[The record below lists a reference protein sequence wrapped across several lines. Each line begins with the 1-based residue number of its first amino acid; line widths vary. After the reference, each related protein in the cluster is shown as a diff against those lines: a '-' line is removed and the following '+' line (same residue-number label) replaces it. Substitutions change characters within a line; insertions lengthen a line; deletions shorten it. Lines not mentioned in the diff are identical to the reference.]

1 MIKELRFILI
11 ILINLNYS
19 LNISCQISS
28 FQSGDWTQTSTWVGG
43 VVPTRT
49 DNVII
54 KSNHTVEITS
64 GRDVRSIEI
73 ESNAILK
80 LSNGSIVQIYPGFI
94 ATQNFVNNGTV
105 DGPGTLKVY
114 GYTYFSGNGIFEN
127 DIQFNI
133 PWYMYFDSNCD
144 LVLNNSLTVTG
155 GGKVEI
161 KSGSKLTL
169 TGSSVFYTNSRMNN
183 YGTLELQNANFC
195 NAGLP
200 STTVLRNFLGSK
212 IIYNYSGAIK
222 MPTEGFMVGS
232 YYSHFYDVEILNTL
246 SSDADMKVYRSLKI
260 DGTLTHSSSG
270 LNVEFNGGTSGSFS
284 GSGTANIKKL
294 KNDQLLDLDLTC
306 SNINIDEILYN
317 SNSRITTNTSSNVIL
332 KSDVNSS
339 SGMLKVGSSSEYVG
353 NITTERYFSIDGPTN
368 GGWINIASPIENTTM
383 ASLASATN
391 LTLCGDFTGSNF
403 SHAGCGNF
411 TSLFFYD
418 ESSAAG
424 TFSNGW
430 KSAGSIVGYNTSNTL
445 DIGDAPFLW
454 AGPNANKISIS
465 GSPELDNL
473 SVNVTKTGS
482 SGTEDGWNLISNP
495 YPCSI
500 DWDAF
505 RARNSTISTTAYAYS
520 PSNGN
525 WSSIV
530 SGGSIPHSQSIFIQ
544 TNSSTSINFNLS
556 DLSSS
561 YNANFAR
568 SSNGINFPLVI
579 KINGDVNSYNDKI
592 YLNTGASFTSN
603 FDDGFDVGKL
613 LSPIPDYAPNIYFLD
628 SINNKLSNN
637 YINNNQSVSIPLAA
651 IIGTYAHG
659 NYTISF
665 ENLSEF
671 MVGACL
677 SLEDLHNG
685 VITDL
690 RIDSNYTFIS
700 DTNAINPR
708 FLIHINTAY
717 DIDVLNSNCFNDSS
731 GSISLNG
738 TSINGNFYKL
748 LNSQGNLLDSIVA
761 INNTVSFDNLL
772 AGNYSIFTN
781 DSNSCSLNNHN
792 IIVSEPTQVIADFL
806 FPSDTIYCDSSSTA
820 EVSFSNRSVGALE
833 FLWDFNN
840 GNFSNN
846 ENPTQTFS
854 SGDYVVKLT
863 SFMDSTHICFST
875 INKLIT
881 IVDSSAISNLNKVSS
896 SINYQIHDQKLFIH
910 LDNKI
915 LSNDEKL
922 EIFDLSGKLI
932 LSKLIP
938 TEENEIFINLKDLR
952 NGIYIFKLFDNS
964 VKFYKI

>member
-11 ILINLNYS
+11 ILISLNYS

-73 ESNAILK
+73 ESNATLK

-127 DIQFNI
+127 DVQYNI

-169 TGSSVFYTNSRMNN
+169 TGSAVFYTNSRMNN
-183 YGTLELQNANFC
+183 YGTFELQNANFC

-212 IIYNYSGAIK
+212 IIYNYSGEIK
-222 MPTEGFMVGS
+222 MPKEGFMFGT
-232 YYSHFYDVEILNTL
+232 YYSHFYDIEILNVL
-246 SSDADMKVYRSLKI
+246 SSNSDMKVYRNLKV

-270 LNVEFNGGTSGSFS
+270 LNIEFNGGGFGSFS

-294 KNDQLLDLDLTC
+294 KNDQNLGLDLSC

-317 SNSRITTNTSSNVIL
+317 DNSRITTNTSSNVTL
-332 KSDVNSS
+332 KSDANSS
-339 SGMLKVGSSSEYVG
+339 SGMLKVGNSSEYIG
-353 NITTERYFSIDGPTN
+353 NITIERFFSIDGPVN
-368 GGWINIASPIENTTM
+368 GGWVNIASPIENTTM

-391 LTLCGDFTGSNF
+391 LTLCGDFSGSDF
-403 SHAGCGNF
+403 SHFGCGNF

-430 KSAGSIVGYNTSNTL
+430 LSADSIVGYSTT
-445 DIGDAPFLW
+445 DILSPGDAPFIW

-465 GSPELDNL
+465 GSPELDNF
-473 SVNVTKTGS
+473 SVDVTKTGS

-500 DWDAF
+500 DWNAF
-505 RARNSTISTTAYAYS
+505 RARNTTISSTAYAYS
-520 PSNGN
+520 PTNGN

-530 SGGSIPHSQSIFIQ
+530 NGGSIPHCQSIFIQ
-544 TNSSTSINFNLS
+544 TSSNSSIDFNLS

-561 YNANFAR
+561 YNSNFAR
-568 SSNGINFPLVI
+568 SSNGIYYPLVI

-603 FDDGFDVGKL
+603 FDDGYDIGKL

-628 SINNKLSNN
+628 SLNNKISNN
-637 YINNNQSVSIPLAA
+637 YINNSQSVSIPLAA
-651 IIGTYAHG
+651 VIGTYAQG

-665 ENLSEF
+665 DNLSEF
-671 MVGACL
+671 MVGACI

-685 VITDL
+685 IITDL
-690 RIDSNYTFIS
+690 RNDTSYTFVS
-700 DTNAINPR
+700 DSSSVNPR
-708 FLIHINTAY
+708 FLLHINTAY
-717 DIDVLNSNCFNDSS
+717 DIQVANSLCFSDSS
-731 GSISLNG
+731 GSINLIGN
-738 TSINGNFYKL
+738 SINGSFFDL
-748 LNSQGNLLDSIVA
+748 LNSQGTILDSKIA
-761 INNTVSFDNLL
+761 TNNLVIFNNLI
-772 AGNYSIFTN
+772 ADNYSISTD

-792 IIVSEPTQVIADFL
+792 IIVSEPNQVIADFL
-806 FPSDTIYCDSSSTA
+806 FPSDTIHCDSSHTA
-820 EVSFSNRSVGALE
+820 EVSFSNRSEGSSE
-833 FLWDFNN
+833 YLWDFNN
-840 GNFSNN
+840 GNFSNI
-846 ENPTQTFS
+846 ENPTQSFS
-854 SGDYVVKLT
+854 AGNYLISLT
-863 SFMDSTHICFST
+863 SFLDSNNNCSST
-875 INKLIT
+875 INKTVT
-881 IVDSSAISNLNKVSS
+881 IVDSSSVSDIHTNNCS
-896 SINYQIHDQKLFIH
+896 FIYQIYEQQLVI
-910 LDNKI
+910 I
-915 LSNDEKL
+915 LDEKVFSSNEKI
-922 EIFDLSGKLI
+922 EIFNLSGKLVFSETI
-932 LSKLIP
+932 SPNDKI
-938 TEENEIFINLKDLR
+938 INLKLNNIR
-952 NGIYIFKLFDNS
+952 NGMYVIKILGHSY
-964 VKFYKI
+964 KFYF

>member
-64 GRDVRSIEI
+64 SRDVRSIEI

-127 DIQFNI
+127 DIQYNI

-195 NAGLP
+195 NTGLP

-212 IIYNYSGAIK
+212 IIYNYLGQIK
-222 MPTEGFMVGS
+222 MPIEGFMFGS
-232 YYSHFYDVEILNTL
+232 FYSHFYDIEVLNVL
-246 SSDADMKVYRSLKI
+246 SSNSDMKVYRTLKI

-270 LNVEFNGGTSGSFS
+270 LVVEFNGGALGSFS
-284 GSGTANIKKL
+284 GSGTANIKRL
-294 KNDQLLDLDLTC
+294 KNDQLVGLSLTC

-317 SNSRITTNTSSNVIL
+317 DNSRITTNTSSNVTL

-353 NITTERYFSIDGPTN
+353 NITTERYFSIDGPSN
-368 GGWINIASPIENTTM
+368 GGWVNIASPIENTTM

-465 GSPELDNL
+465 GSPELDNI
-473 SVNVTKTGS
+473 SVNITKTGS
-482 SGTEDGWNLISNP
+482 SGIEDGWNLISNP

-505 RARNSTISTTAYAYS
+505 RARNSTISTTAFAYS
-520 PSNGN
+520 PTNGN

-561 YNANFAR
+561 YNASFAR
-568 SSNGINFPLVI
+568 SSNGINYPLVI
-579 KINGDVNSYNDKI
+579 KIHGDVNSYNDKI

-677 SLEDLHNG
+677 SLEDLYNG

-761 INNTVSFDNLL
+761 TNDTVSFDNLS

-846 ENPTQTFS
+846 ENPTKTFS

-875 INKLIT
+875 IDKLIT

-896 SINYQIHDQKLFIH
+896 SINYQIHDQMLFIH
-910 LDNKI
+910 LYNNI

-938 TEENEIFINLKDLR
+938 IEENEIFINLKDLR

>member
-1 MIKELRFILI
+1 MVKELRFILI
-11 ILINLNYS
+11 VLLNLNYS

-80 LSNGSIVQIYPGFI
+80 LSNGSIVRIYPGFI
-94 ATQNFVNNGTV
+94 ATQNFVNNGIV
-105 DGPGTLKVY
+105 DGPGTLKIY

-127 DIQFNI
+127 DIQYNI

-144 LVLNNSLTVTG
+144 LVLNNSLIVTG

-212 IIYNYSGAIK
+212 IIYNYSGEIK
-222 MPTEGFMVGS
+222 MPTEGFMVGT

-246 SSDADMKVYRSLKI
+246 SSDADMKVYKTLKV
-260 DGTLTHSSSG
+260 DGTLTHSASG

-284 GSGTANIKKL
+284 GSGTANL
-294 KNDQLLDLDLTC
+294 KRLHNNQVLGLSLTC

-317 SNSRITTNTSSNVIL
+317 SNSRITTNTSSNVTL

-339 SGMLKVGSSSEYVG
+339 SGMLKVGSSSEFVG
-353 NITTERYFSIDGPTN
+353 NLTVERYFSISTLN
-368 GGWINIASPIENTTM
+368 GGWINIASPIENTSM
-383 ASLASATN
+383 ASLALATG
-391 LTLCGDFTGSNF
+391 LSLCGDFTGANF
-403 SHAGCGNF
+403 SHIACGNF
-411 TSLFFYD
+411 TSLYFYD
-418 ESSAAG
+418 ESLSAG
-424 TFSNGW
+424 TFANGW
-430 KSAGSIVGYNTSNTL
+430 NSASAISSYSTSNTL
-445 DIGDAPFLW
+445 SSGNAPFVW

-465 GSPELDNL
+465 GSPELDNS
-473 SVNVTKTGS
+473 SVSVTKTGS
-482 SGTEDGWNLISNP
+482 SSTEDGWNLISNP
-495 YPCSI
+495 FPCSI

-505 RARNSTISTTAYAYS
+505 RARNSTINSSAYAYS

-525 WSSIV
+525 WSSIS
-530 SGGSIPHSQSIFIQ
+530 SGGSIPHSQSIFVQ
-544 TNSSTSINFNLS
+544 TSSNSTVNFNLA

-561 YNANFAR
+561 YDANFAR
-568 SSNGINFPLVI
+568 SFNGINSPLAI
-579 KINGDVNSYNDKI
+579 KIVGDVNSYNDEI
-592 YLNTGASFTSN
+592 YLNTGASFSTSY
-603 FDDGFDVGKL
+603 DVGYDVGKL
-613 LSPIPDYAPNIYFLD
+613 LTPIPDFAPNIYFLD
-628 SINNKLSNN
+628 SMQNKISNN
-637 YINNNQSVSIPLAA
+637 YINNNQSVSIPMEAVF
-651 IIGTYAHG
+651 GTYAHG

-665 ENLSEF
+665 DNLPTF
-671 MVGACL
+671 MIGACV

-685 VITDL
+685 IITDL
-690 RIDSNYTFIS
+690 RMDSSYTFLS
-700 DTNAINPR
+700 DTNSPSPR

-717 DIDVLNSNCFNDSS
+717 NINVTNSTCFNDSS
-731 GSISLNG
+731 GF
-738 TSINGNFYKL
+738 INLDGNNIDGSTFKL
-748 LNSQGNLLDSIVA
+748 FNSQGILIDSTIALNNSVFFGNLH
-761 INNTVSFDNLL
+761 
-772 AGNYSIFTN
+772 AGNYSIFTD
-781 DSNSCSLNNHN
+781 DSNSCSLINHN
-792 IIVSEPTQVIADFL
+792 IIISEPQQIIADFL
-806 FPSDTIYCDSSSTA
+806 FPSDTFYLDTSHTTV
-820 EVSFSNRSVGALE
+820 EVVFSNRSTGSVE
-833 FLWDFNN
+833 YLWDFDN
-840 GNFSNN
+840 GNFSSD
-846 ENPTQTFS
+846 ENPTQSFFPGNYMIS
-854 SGDYVVKLT
+854 LT
-863 SFMDSTHICFST
+863 SFLDSTHNCLST

-881 IVDSSAISNLNKVSS
+881 VIDSSAISNLNKVSS

-938 TEENEIFINLKDLR
+938 IEENQIFINLKDLR
-952 NGIYIFKLFDNS
+952 NGIYIFKLYDNS